1 MVIAIDRRNIYTE
14 GLPRGGLFRLHHHAR
29 NEVYDLLPHDSFKAG
44 DMHLI
49 GPSFTAGAS
58 TTNRKKVQWRRH
70 KFSIKEA
77 YDSRDAGAAGRPE
90 AIGLGAGSNPQ
101 AQPGQH
107 AGADGSHSDT
117 ADGAQMEDIWG
128 EENVKMNLKVWCE
141 AVGDLPI
148 YAVSKAVR
156 WSIMGEAK
164 EPSVAEFV
172 RSVRQACGHHVLEH
186 KRELMR
192 LAG

>member
-90 AIGLGAGSNPQ
+90 AIGLGAGSNP
-101 AQPGQH
+101 PSP
-107 AGADGSHSDT
+107 AGT
-117 ADGAQMEDIWG
+117 TCRML
-128 EENVKMNLKVWCE
+128 M
-141 AVGDLPI
+141 DLI
-148 YAVSKAVR
+148 
-156 WSIMGEAK
+156 
-164 EPSVAEFV
+164 
-172 RSVRQACGHHVLEH
+172 QTLLTGH
-186 KRELMR
+186 KWRTFGGR
-192 LAG
+192 KTSR

>member
-1 MVIAIDRRNIYTE
+1 
-14 GLPRGGLFRLHHHAR
+14 
-29 NEVYDLLPHDSFKAG
+29 
-44 DMHLI
+44 
-49 GPSFTAGAS
+49 
-58 TTNRKKVQWRRH
+58 
-70 KFSIKEA
+70 
-77 YDSRDAGAAGRPE
+77 
-90 AIGLGAGSNPQ
+90 
-101 AQPGQH
+101 
-107 AGADGSHSDT
+107 
-117 ADGAQMEDIWG
+117 MEDIWG

-172 RSVRQACGHHVLEH
+172 RSVRQACGHHVLER